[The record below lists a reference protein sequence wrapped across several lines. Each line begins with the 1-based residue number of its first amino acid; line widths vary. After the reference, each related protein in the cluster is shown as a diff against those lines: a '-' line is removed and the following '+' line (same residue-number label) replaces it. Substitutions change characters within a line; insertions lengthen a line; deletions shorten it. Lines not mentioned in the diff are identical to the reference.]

1 LFAIAAAECG
11 LFEWVRDQVLE
22 HNYNKLET
30 YFDPQKPKSIQD
42 KWRDVPKDLRAA
54 GLIAGVPDL
63 SGRTW
68 SDFTDLVD
76 YRNGLVHGGASR
88 PTSAGLPQKSLPMP
102 DIATLDSLPPGW
114 ALGIVRKLLD
124 ELVLASGKATPQ
136 WLK

>member
-1 LFAIAAAECG
+1 MAVAECG

-22 HNYNKLET
+22 HNYYRLET
-30 YFDPQKPKSIQD
+30 YFDPE
-42 KWRDVPKDLRAA
+42 KWKGVLEKWKDVPKDLQVA
-54 GLIAGVPDL
+54 GLIDGVPDL

-68 SDFTDLVD
+68 REFTDLVG

-88 PTSAGLPQKSLPMP
+88 PISPGLPQNSLPMP

-114 ALGIVRKLLD
+114 ALGVVRKLLD
-124 ELVLASGKATPQ
+124 ELVVASGKAAPH